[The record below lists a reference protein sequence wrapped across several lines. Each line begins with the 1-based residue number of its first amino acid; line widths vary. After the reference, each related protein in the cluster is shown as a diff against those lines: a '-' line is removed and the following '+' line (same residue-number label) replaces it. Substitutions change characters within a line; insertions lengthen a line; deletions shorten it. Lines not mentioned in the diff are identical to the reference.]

1 MGRRK
6 FTAEFK
12 TKIVLELLK
21 EEKQIGELAAE
32 HELSPNQL
40 RNWKKDFLE
49 NAPQVFSQSKQEK
62 ELRAQEKALDEERT
76 ELMAKVGQLTIEN
89 DWLKKKNLKKFLG
102 STGRISLVS
111 KNNKLPVNRQCQL
124 LEINRTSFYY
134 TPKEPDRERE
144 NMIKN
149 RLDYWHTKMPYLG
162 VRKLRKKL
170 QNEDHIKVGRKLI
183 KRYMDEMGIYA
194 VYPKPNLSKRN
205 KQHKIYPYLLRN
217 LDINRANQVWA
228 IDITYIKMGRSH
240 MYLTAVI
247 DWYSRYIVGWELS
260 DTLDTAP
267 VLAAVKE
274 AINRYGTPEII
285 NSDQGSQFTSADY
298 TEYLKS
304 VNIRQSMDGKARW
317 IDNVIIERWFR
328 SLKTEQIYTHE
339 YLTPRDLR
347 IGIREYIQEY
357 NIERPHQTH
366 DYLTPQEVYLGIS
379 KAA

>member
-1 MGRRK
+1 M
-6 FTAEFK
+6 
-12 TKIVLELLK
+12 
-21 EEKQIGELAAE
+21 
-32 HELSPNQL
+32 
-40 RNWKKDFLE
+40 
-49 NAPQVFSQSKQEK
+49 
-62 ELRAQEKALDEERT
+62 
-76 ELMAKVGQLTIEN
+76 
-89 DWLKKKNLKKFLG
+89 G

>member
-1 MGRRK
+1 M
-6 FTAEFK
+6 
-12 TKIVLELLK
+12 
-21 EEKQIGELAAE
+21 
-32 HELSPNQL
+32 
-40 RNWKKDFLE
+40 
-49 NAPQVFSQSKQEK
+49 
-62 ELRAQEKALDEERT
+62 
-76 ELMAKVGQLTIEN
+76 
-89 DWLKKKNLKKFLG
+89 G
-102 STGRISLVS
+102 STGRLSLVS
-111 KNNKLPVNRQCQL
+111 KNDKLPVNRQCQL

-144 NMIKN
+144 NMLKN

-170 QNEDHIKVGRKLI
+170 ENEDHIKAGRKLI

-217 LDINRANQVWA
+217 LDINRPNQVWG
-228 IDITYIKMGRSH
+228 IDLTYIKMGRSH
-240 MYLTAVI
+240 MYLTAII

-285 NSDQGSQFTSADY
+285 NSDQGSQFTSTDY

-317 IDNVIIERWFR
+317 IDNVVIERWFR

-347 IGIREYIQEY
+347 VGIREYIQEY
-357 NIERPHQTH
+357 NTERPHQTH
-366 DYLTPQEVYLGIS
+366 DYLTPQEVYQGIS